1 MCLKWNKADKKV
13 FLKERHHAKNPL
25 KKLWLTYLTDI
36 QRSKSCT
43 EGLFHRNKSS
53 PKTRNRELG
62 LRIRTRKKC
71 QRRGCNVAHHVLSSK
86 ALETLFFSLNC
97 IDIWFESFLRHKS
110 SWRDSVFSSCMSS
123 SVLTCLWS
131 SQPKA
136 CFLWSSSL
144 DILLHFFLSVCVCI
158 RETTTAVFP
167 DTVLWCTHY
176 ISVTAVQLQQMIP
189 ETTEVTEGHPPLMSF
204 ASL

>member
-1 MCLKWNKADKKV
+1 M
-13 FLKERHHAKNPL
+13 ERRIFWRNCDSHI
-25 KKLWLTYLTDI
+25 WLTYRGASLVQKDYSIET
-36 QRSKSCT
+36 SLLLK
-43 EGLFHRNKSS
+43 
-53 PKTRNRELG
+53 REIENSAWEFG
-62 LRIRTRKKC
+62 QEKC
-71 QRRGCNVAHHVLSSK
+71 QRRGCNVVHHVLSSK

-110 SWRDSVFSSCMSS
+110 SWRDSVFSSCRSS
-123 SVLTCLWS
+123 SALTCLWS

-167 DTVLWCTHY
+167 DTVLWCTHN
-176 ISVTAVQLQQMIP
+176 ISVTALQLQQMIP
-189 ETTEVTEGHPPLMSF
+189 ETTEVTEGHPLLMSF